1 MSHPCLCYNKK
12 IQIGLKFELK
22 VVCAIVILEYICDF
36 VTLEFVCDFITL
48 ESMCDSIT
56 LWVNS
61 WVLTKLKF
69 IDPSLEFKLSLL

>member
-1 MSHPCLCYNKK
+1 MGFFLYALFCVHYALNTKLMSHPCLCYNKK

-56 LWVNS
+56 L
-61 WVLTKLKF
+61 
-69 IDPSLEFKLSLL
+69 